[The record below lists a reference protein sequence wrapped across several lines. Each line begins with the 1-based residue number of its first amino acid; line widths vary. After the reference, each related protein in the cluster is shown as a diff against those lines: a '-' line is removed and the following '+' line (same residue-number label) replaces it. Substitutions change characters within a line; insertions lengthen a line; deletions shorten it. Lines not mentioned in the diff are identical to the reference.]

1 MKKQPDDFLPLSQAT
16 FYILLSL
23 RETRHGY
30 SIMQDV
36 ELVSNGV
43 VKIGPGTLYGALG
56 KLEKQG
62 VIKQIRLDED
72 ARRKYYALT
81 EVGKQVLK
89 LEFERMQKL
98 IQNSRNFICEMES
111 EDQ

>member
-1 MKKQPDDFLPLSQAT
+1 MEKKPIDFLPLSQAT

-36 ELVSNGV
+36 ETVSSGL

-62 VIKQIRLDED
+62 VIEQIRIDED

-81 EVGKQVLK
+81 VLGRQVVK
-89 LEFERMQKL
+89 LEFERMQTL
-98 IQNSRNFICEMES
+98 IENSKRFIDEMEG
-111 EDQ
+111 EE